1 MAAFKLPVLMN
12 RWELFSISASVVYM
26 YTIPSDVLKDLLK
39 TTSFLNFVKHCLS
52 ALVCHAICVLY
63 QKSFK

>member
-26 YTIPSDVLKDLLK
+26 YTIPSDVLKGLLK

-52 ALVCHAICVLY
+52 ARLPCYLCSLSEIL
-63 QKSFK
+63 